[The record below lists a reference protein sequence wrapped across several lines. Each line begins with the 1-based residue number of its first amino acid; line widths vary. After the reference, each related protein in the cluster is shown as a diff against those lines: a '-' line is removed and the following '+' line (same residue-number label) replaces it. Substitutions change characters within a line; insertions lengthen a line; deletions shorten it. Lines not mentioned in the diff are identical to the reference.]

1 MEKQWTVIVADDH
14 PIFRKGLIEVLAKNT
29 ELTIIDEVENG
40 MQAYQSILSK
50 RPQLAILDLEM
61 PILSG
66 LDVCEKVLSEKND
79 TKFILLTM
87 HKDENY
93 YEKALK
99 IGVSGYI
106 LKDHAVEEII
116 KCIHVVMSGKQYES
130 ENIVT
135 NHQKSK
141 NKELTKISVLTSTE
155 KIILK
160 LIAQEKSSQEIAD
173 LLFISVNTVDN
184 HRSNM
189 VKKLDLEGRNS
200 LLKFALKLKLN

>member
-14 PIFRKGLIEVLAKNT
+14 PIFRKGLIEVLSKHT
-29 ELTIIDEVENG
+29 ELQIIDEVENG
-40 MQAYQSILSK
+40 IQAYQSILSK

-61 PILSG
+61 PILNG

-79 TKFILLTM
+79 TKFIILTM

-116 KCIHVVMSGKQYES
+116 KCIHVVMNGDHFES
-130 ENIVT
+130 ENFVPVET
-135 NHQKSK
+135 KTK
-141 NKELTKISVLTSTE
+141 NKEISKIALLTSTE
-155 KIILK
+155 KIIFK

-173 LLFISVNTVDN
+173 LLFVSVNTVDN

-189 VKKLDLEGRNS
+189 VKKLGLEGRNS
-200 LLKFALKLKLN
+200 LLKYALKLKSN